1 MLCAI
6 YKSAKKEQTYLFV
19 KTRDDFSTVP
29 EPLMLTFGTPTLVT
43 LTNLAT
49 KDKLAFADIEKVKL
63 SLDEQGYYLQLP
75 PPKEEYQVYN
85 IVWYIIGNKMVGGA
99 IIIMHKK

>member
-19 KTRDDFSTVP
+19 KTRDDFSSVP

-43 LTNLAT
+43 LINLAS
-49 KDKLAFADIEKVKL
+49 KDKLAFADLAMVKTNL
-63 SLDEQGYYLQLP
+63 SEQGYYLQLP
-75 PPKEEYQVYN
+75 PPKEDLLKQ
-85 IVWYIIGNKMVGGA
+85 
-99 IIIMHKK
+99 HKDDMAKQNQTGKGSSE